1 MVRAQGSALART
13 NSLRAVSSMAL
24 PLPVDLLAV
33 MCRWAA
39 KDICKGDLIEYHEK
53 IVGNKGSG
61 KNMTALADAIVHKD
75 AAKLLGLVGVDNLR
89 ALYKELLLEPKKKPE
104 MVAELQGVLQPKL
117 TGKRKADA
125 EQALPMKED
134 LLAVMRRWAATDIY
148 KDDLI
153 EYHEKIIGNKG
164 SGKNM
169 TALADAI
176 VRKDAAK
183 LLGLVGVDNLK
194 ALYEELLLEP
204 KKKPEMVFQL
214 QGVLRS

>member
-1 MVRAQGSALART
+1 
-13 NSLRAVSSMAL
+13 
-24 PLPVDLLAV
+24 
-33 MCRWAA
+33 
-39 KDICKGDLIEYHEK
+39 
-53 IVGNKGSG
+53 
-61 KNMTALADAIVHKD
+61 
-75 AAKLLGLVGVDNLR
+75 
-89 ALYKELLLEPKKKPE
+89 